1 LFSKVKIDLKRG
13 LVPADPEK
21 KITRHHQSVTTT
33 RTKGHLEI
41 KKTST
46 YGTYLPRLE
55 RKKICRSPPAEIF
68 NSKKHAKTHEPPFK
82 TAENRPKITEAPGH
96 YNKTADGT
104 SRIPILVF

>member
-41 KKTST
+41 KKPAPMVP
-46 YGTYLPRLE
+46 TYLVWSG
-55 RKKICRSPPAEIF
+55 KKSADRRRQKF
-68 NSKKHAKTHEPPFK
+68 LTAKTMRKPMNHLLK
-82 TAENRPKITEAPGH
+82 RPKTGTKSPKRRRD

-104 SRIPILVF
+104 SIIPIRVF